1 MTIRAGDWVE
11 VRSKEEILA
20 SLDKSGRLAGMP
32 FMPQMFK
39 YCGQRFQVYKRAHK
53 SCDPYGPAGLWVD
66 GGAIHLNLRCDGE
79 AYAGCQA
86 ACMMFWREAWLKPA
100 PDPQSQAA
108 ANGESPSKPANKGK
122 DCSEQ
127 DVRDATHWVDAKGQT
142 HYRCQVVGLPDF
154 TSKLP
159 WWKFNQYLLDY
170 KYGNVSAAGLF
181 QQAAYVTYVKGTQ
194 AFRYRWGIGAPGRW
208 LYDQFQKLRGGTPFP
223 FRRGLIPLGEPT
235 PVSALNLRPGELV
248 RVKSH
253 REIMATNNV
262 KNRNN
267 GMGFD
272 VEMVPYCGRVF
283 RVRAQVHKFLDERTG
298 LPKYM
303 KTPAVILEDVWCR
316 SCYSPHRMGCPR
328 SIYSW
333 WREVW
338 LERVDEKDLA
348 EALPIDRGG
357 QSVEVAA
364 PLTAN
369 APAASTAAE
378 S

>member
-1 MTIRAGDWVE
+1 MTIRAGDWIE

-20 SLDKSGRLAGMP
+20 SLDKGGRLGGMP

-39 YCGQRFQVYKRAHK
+39 YCGQRFQVHKRAHK

-66 GGAIHLNLRCDGE
+66 GDAIHLNLRCDGE

-100 PDPQSQAA
+100 PGPQSQEAPNKEIA
-108 ANGESPSKPANKGK
+108 SKPAADMGTGCT
-122 DCSEQ
+122 DQ
-127 DVRDATHWVDAKGQT
+127 DIWDATHCVDAEGQT
-142 HYRCQVVGLPDF
+142 RYRCQVVCLADF

-159 WWKFNQYLLDY
+159 WWNFKQYLLDY
-170 KYGNVSAAGLF
+170 NYGNVSAAGLF
-181 QQAAYVTYVKGTQ
+181 QQAAYAIYWHATQ
-194 AFRYRWGIGAPGRW
+194 AYRYRWGIGAPGRS

-223 FRRGLIPLGEPT
+223 FRRGLIPLGQPN
-235 PVSALNLRPGELV
+235 PVSDLNLQPGELV

-272 VEMVPYCGRVF
+272 VEMVPYCGKVF
-283 RVRAQVHKFLDERTG
+283 QVRARVHKFLDERTG

-303 KTPAVILEDVWCR
+303 KTPAVILEGVWCQ

-338 LERVDEKDLA
+338 LERVDEKELA
-348 EALPIDRGG
+348 ETLPVGTG
-357 QSVEVAA
+357 QCGRQE
-364 PLTAN
+364 
-369 APAASTAAE
+369 
-378 S
+378 